1 MEEFWMQIPPRSI
14 IDALMSE
21 GADRKIQRHLVQDA
35 DRFFRT
41 PLTDA
46 LRGGGSRLR
55 LRHSYRASGN
65 LPEGS
70 T

>member
-21 GADRKIQRHLVQDA
+21 ARDGKIQKYSVRDA

-46 LRGGGSRLR
+46 LRGCGSRLQ
-55 LRHSYRASGN
+55 LRHCSPASGN

-70 T
+70 G